1 MSQTKQ
7 PHADSQKKRWL
18 KYGTNVAI
26 VSLVAIAICALVV
39 AISQMTGRR
48 LDTTSQRIYSL
59 KPQTQNVLRDLKGKL
74 RIVSLYSTQ
83 TKPDSRSDPEGRFA
97 ADDWPS
103 YVQTVSDLLQEYK
116 RTNANIDVELID
128 PVNSPAKVDGL
139 IAEVTSRYG
148 GEVKKY
154 QGFIDQ
160 YPKQLEQIKK
170 MANEEATAIGKLSTQ
185 EIANQ
190 DVLETLQLSADTV
203 AGFPPLLDRNQEAIQ
218 KILKQKPPD
227 YKGAVDVTQQ
237 AMDTLSAM
245 LSQIIDGFEK
255 LKADV
260 SVPPTIRQYMV
271 DSTPRYAAI
280 KKSADDLLKQIKD
293 LGELKLDDLRQ
304 SLRQQNTILVLGQSD
319 LKVIPFNK
327 VWQEPADMRGY
338 ASDVTLKP
346 RFAGEQQVTSAIVSL
361 TREKKQRVVIV
372 RPDGAPLASPGFPPF
387 VPGGPMSQAGARLTD
402 LNYEVLEKDL
412 SGTYAMQAQ
421 MQQMPSAPDAT
432 DEQMKDALWVVMAFP
447 ASQQRNPM
455 MQQPPAP
462 LAQKLQEHLDAGGSA
477 VVLISP
483 GLGGEAP
490 DLSAA
495 LKPRGIVASTNA
507 VIVHEAMQDD
517 QQTGDQLDQARRLPF
532 IFDINQ
538 YGDTLMTRPLRS
550 LASLMVPLVPVS
562 TEPAKGY
569 TVTPIIPIP
578 QNVKTWGETDIDALS
593 KGQPSK
599 FDPAVDQASPGFAG
613 AISQAEK
620 GGRLVVIGSPTFMFN
635 RYLEI
640 PEPTLARRGTYVSRF
655 PGNAELFVNSV
666 LWASGQDAL
675 LAISPAAMEVSRLR
689 DMGNGELAMVRVL
702 IVGGIPA
709 IVLLAGV
716 MVYLKRR
723 D

>member
-1 MSQTKQ
+1 MAQEKQ

-26 VSLVAIAICALVV
+26 VAVVAIAICALVV
-39 AISQMTGRR
+39 AMAQMTSRR

-59 KPQTQNVLRDLKGKL
+59 KPQTRNVLRDLKGKV

-83 TKPDSRSDPEGRFA
+83 TKPTGEEAERFESE
-97 ADDWPS
+97 WPS
-103 YVQTVSDLLQEYK
+103 YVQNVSDLLQEYK
-116 RTNANIDVELID
+116 RTNSNIDVELID

-139 IAEVTSRYG
+139 IADVTSRYG

-154 QGFIDQ
+154 QGFVDQ
-160 YPKQLEQIKK
+160 YPAQFKQIKK
-170 MANEEATAIGKLSTQ
+170 LAEEEVAAIGKLPTT

-190 DVLETLQLSADTV
+190 DALETMQLSIDTV
-203 AGFPPLLDRNQEAIQ
+203 TGFPELLDRTEQAIG
-218 KILKQKPPD
+218 KLLKQKPPD
-227 YKGAVDVTQQ
+227 YKGATDRVERT
-237 AMDTLSAM
+237 MDALSGM
-245 LSQIIDGFEK
+245 LGQVIEGFDK
-255 LKADV
+255 LKAD
-260 SVPPTIRQYMV
+260 PTIPQVIRQYMV
-271 DSTPRYAAI
+271 DSSPRYNAI

-304 SLRQQNTILVLGQSD
+304 SLRQQNTILVLGETD
-319 LKVIPFNK
+319 LKVIPFGK
-327 VWQEPADMRGY
+327 VWQEPADLRNYVGD
-338 ASDVTLKP
+338 AKIKP
-346 RFAGEQQVTSAIVSL
+346 RFAGEQQVTSAIVAL

-372 RPDGAPLASPGFPPF
+372 RPDGAPLATPGFPPF
-387 VPGGPMSQAGARLTD
+387 VPGGPMSQAAARLTD

-412 SGTYAMQAQ
+412 SGMYAMQAQ

-432 DEQMKDALWVVMAFP
+432 DEQMKDALWVVMAYP
-447 ASQQRNPM
+447 SSQQRNPM
-455 MQQPPAP
+455 MQQPPAQ
-462 LAQKLQEHLDAGGSA
+462 LAEKLQKHLDEGGSA

-490 DLSAA
+490 DLSSA
-495 LKPRGIVASTNA
+495 LKPRGITVSTNA

-517 QQTGDQLDQARRLPF
+517 QQSGDQLDQARRLPF

-538 YGDTLMTRPLRS
+538 YGDSLLTRPLRS
-550 LASLMVPLVPVS
+550 LASLMVPLVPVG
-562 TEPAKGY
+562 TEAAKGY

-578 QNVKTWGETDIDALS
+578 QNVKTWGETNIEALS
-593 KGQPSK
+593 KGEPAK
-599 FDPAVDQASPGFAG
+599 FDAGVDMASPGFAG

-620 GGRLVVIGSPTFMFN
+620 VGRLVVIGSPTFMFN

-640 PEPTLARRGTYVSRF
+640 PDPTLARRGTYVSRF

-666 LWASGQDAL
+666 LWASGEDAL

-689 DMGNGELAMVRVL
+689 DMSTGELAMVRVL

-716 MVYLKRR
+716 VVYLKRR